1 MAKICEYFHDQGF
14 EYSKAAIL
22 VVAYPLSALIDFHI
36 QELKDHSISACSLID
51 LDILEDDVS
60 KHPIVFTSLKLIV
73 CKKKWQKMLCL
84 NKDLS
89 FMRGQLKFGFKF
101 TVNLF
106 PSGTT
111 RSWRTFMMLFKHKSF
126 SFLHLVIICA
136 VLRIL
141 VPRADLSIKKKKK
154 QIPEKPV
161 W

>member
-1 MAKICEYFHDQGF
+1 MAKICEYLHDQGF

-60 KHPIVFTSLKLIV
+60 KHPFVFTSLKLIV
-73 CKKKWQKMLCL
+73 CKRKWQKMLCL

-89 FMRGQLKFGFKF
+89 FMHGQLKFGLKF

-111 RSWRTFMMLFKHKSF
+111 GSWRTFMMLFKHKSF

-136 VLRIL
+136 VSRIV
-141 VPRADLSIKKKKK
+141 VPHADLSIKKNK